1 MNKEDPTEK
10 FLIPLGYR
18 LLVRLDKVGATV
30 IKTVTRETDGQEVDI
45 HAPEKHREES
55 RLGTVLAIGH
65 KCEKHWRTGDRILV
79 SFHVGTV
86 IDLLAEGANDDTFRV
101 INEDN
106 IMGKL
111 ATKEEEEAFTEARM
125 SRESNEPI
133 VAYSDDV

>member
-65 KCEKHWRTGDRILV
+65 KCEKHWRTGDRILE
-79 SFHVGTV
+79 
-86 IDLLAEGANDDTFRV
+86 IDGKSVEGANLEEVVKMLRGEPGTSV
-101 INEDN
+101 EISIDN
-106 IMGKL
+106 GDGARTVTLARAKL
-111 ATKEEEEAFTEARM
+111 L
-125 SRESNEPI
+125 
-133 VAYSDDV
+133 